1 MILSFL
7 PLEVGFINEATSQ
20 ALLSLVE
27 DHGLAW
33 CDTPNLVFE
42 VNQGL
47 ISP

>member
-1 MILSFL
+1 MVLSFL

-20 ALLSLVE
+20 ALLALVE

-33 CDTPNLVFE
+33 RDAPNLVFE